1 MVGTAGT
8 HAYWTCPHCFI
19 VLRWSEPEQIQ
30 NHNCE
35 AIQELIGAARTR
47 VMRADHII
55 KILKNPNPKRKKEK
69 KHGT

>member
-1 MVGTAGT
+1 MRSE
-8 HAYWTCPHCFI
+8 HWTCPHCFT
-19 VLRWSEPEQIQ
+19 VLDWKHRDAIG

-47 VMRADHII
+47 VARLDSMIR
-55 KILKNPNPKRKKEK
+55 ILKNPNPRRKKEK